1 MGRLR
6 PLLRLSA
13 VFLLFLVVVGL
24 DACDDDREP
33 IVGPN
38 ARMLDGDDIYAITLI
53 SAGILRFQNVVAD
66 TALRFLA
73 LTSDTTVTFVGD
85 TPTGTMTMQLTGD
98 GIGGGPDTAI
108 VMFTNFRDTTSV
120 SVADFIDGALQ
131 YVFTQTENGLEYE
144 MNPSDVNL
152 VPLGLAQ
159 FAVQYTLTNELE
171 NMVLLAAGAIHSEMQ
186 AGAGSAQSGDVWQT
200 GSFRIEDRD
209 QRALVLLELDI
220 SYEYDENALPAF
232 EDWPGGSLEFGG
244 FIGGAT
250 LQPFDVMFDGLGG
263 AVFYYLDTL
272 CDTDL
277 TDPEN
282 GNPCENLRPQ
292 G

>member
-1 MGRLR
+1 MR

-13 VFLLFLVVVGL
+13 VLLLFLAVVGL

-38 ARMLDGDDIYAITLI
+38 ARLLDGDDIYSITLI
-53 SAGILRFQNVVAD
+53 SASVLRFQNVVAD
-66 TALRFLA
+66 TALRYLERTA
-73 LTSDTTVTFVGD
+73 DTTVTFVGD

-108 VMFTNFRDTTSV
+108 VFFTNFRDTTCV
-120 SVADFIDGALQ
+120 PLAEFIDGALE
-131 YVFTQTENGLEYE
+131 YVFTRTEDGLEYE
-144 MNPSDVNL
+144 INPSDVNL

-159 FAVQYTLTNELE
+159 FAVQYSLSSEANNL
-171 NMVLLAAGAIHSEMQ
+171 VLLAAGALQAEMESE
-186 AGAGSAQSGDVWQT
+186 AGSAQSGIVRQT

-209 QRALVLLELDI
+209 QRALILLELDI
-220 SYEYDENALPAF
+220 TYEYDAAALPAY

-244 FIGGAT
+244 FLGGAT
-250 LQPFDVMFDGLGG
+250 LQPFPVTFDGLGG
-263 AVFYYLDTL
+263 AAFYYLDTF

-277 TDPEN
+277 SDPEN
-282 GNPCENLRPQ
+282 GNPCEDLRPQ
-292 G
+292 QG

>member
-209 QRALVLLELDI
+209 QRHLVRVRRERAPRFRGLAGRVARVRRLYRRRDVAALRRDVRRSRRSGVLL
-220 SYEYDENALPAF
+220 
-232 EDWPGGSLEFGG
+232 PGHL
-244 FIGGAT
+244 
-250 LQPFDVMFDGLGG
+250 VRH
-263 AVFYYLDTL
+263 
-272 CDTDL
+272 
-277 TDPEN
+277 
-282 GNPCENLRPQ
+282 RPHRP
-292 G
+292 